1 MESIKMNDV
10 QIVEKILNSLDT
22 DFQIEKKYLD
32 KLMLKQTKF
41 YQYD

>member
-22 DFQIEKKYLD
+22 DFQIEKNI
-32 KLMLKQTKF
+32 
-41 YQYD
+41 